1 MTEQGHIVLE
11 RLQAYLDHELG
22 IEDEKLVA
30 GHLAE
35 CSDCER
41 EAARLRSLF
50 EEIEALPVVDLG
62 RDLSPAVLKSIRPRR
77 VSSMNMRIIPLF
89 QAASTLVLLGLLWP
103 VIQNSL
109 LRIQERM
116 SAWSIQ
122 DWIHQEVDLIQA
134 GLADFVYQVRGWMEG
149 SLIGFEFNLPGW
161 PITAWWL
168 VLAGGFVLW
177 LLGNGF
183 LLRSVDGRSNRG

>member
-1 MTEQGHIVLE
+1 MTEQGHIESE
-11 RLQAYLDHELG
+11 RLQAYLDDELST
-22 IEDEKLVA
+22 DEVKLVA

-35 CSDCER
+35 CSDCEQ

-62 RDLSPAVLKSIRPRR
+62 RDLAPAVLKSIRPRR

-89 QAASTLVLLGLLWP
+89 QAASTVVLLGVLWP
-103 VIQNSL
+103 AIQNSL
-109 LRIQERM
+109 LRIQESL

-122 DWIHQEVDLIQA
+122 DWIHQEAGLIQA
-134 GLADFVYQVRGWMEG
+134 GLADFVYQVRGWVEG
-149 SLIGFEFNLPGW
+149 SLIGFEFNPPGW

-168 VLAGGFVLW
+168 VLAAGFVLW

-183 LLRSVDGRSNRG
+183 LLRIVDGRSNRG